1 MNKERLINANQP
13 NLRPIKSTILTIAVL
28 FFTLSSFSQ
37 GTKFEWAKGIGGT
50 SYDIGYSI
58 TTDASGNIYTTGYF
72 NGTVDFD
79 PGGGTFNLTSVGGM
93 DIFISKVNSSGDFL
107 WAKGIGGTS
116 DDYGK
121 SITTDES
128 GNVYTTGYF
137 QGTADFDPGLGTFNL
152 TSAGGEDIFISKLN
166 SSGDFLWT
174 KRLGGTSDDASSS
187 ITTDGSGNVY
197 TTGSFY
203 ETVDFDPGSSTFNLT
218 SAGYGDIFISKLNS
232 SGNFLWAKSMG
243 GTSTG
248 IGNSII
254 TDASGNVYT
263 TGYFVGTGDF
273 DPSSSTF
280 NLTSAGNT
288 DIFISKLNSS
298 GDFLWAKGVGGNGS
312 DYGRSITIDVS
323 GNVYTTGSFAGTID
337 FDPGL
342 GTFNLTSAGNN
353 FLDPDIFI
361 SKLNSSGDF
370 VWGKR
375 IGGYYNDEGVSITT
389 DVSGNIYT
397 TGYFDR
403 TVDFDPGVGTFNL
416 TSASGGSGD
425 VFISKLNSS
434 GDFVWGKRI
443 GGNSFDICNSITTD
457 VSGNIY
463 TTGYFNGTVD
473 FDPGSSTFNLT
484 SDNADIFISKIYNCD
499 IQVSF
504 LSSPLCSTTGEITLS
519 ATGGVGNYNY
529 SFDNGL
535 NFQTNP
541 TFIYSNNGAY
551 SVVVKDGVGCEV
563 IHSFNLSMPSI
574 GLSLNTNIQNTAC
587 GSNTGSLTAYASGGT
602 SPYTYLWSDSATTS
616 SIQNLAVGDYSLI
629 VTDFNGCTISSSV
642 STISV
647 ADPNFGINFSASATT
662 GTAQFLAGFTNL
674 TENIGDYNFT

>member
-13 NLRPIKSTILTIAVL
+13 NLRPMKSTILTIAVL

-263 TGYFVGTGDF
+263 TGYFVGQQN
-273 DPSSSTF
+273 
-280 NLTSAGNT
+280 NLLYKH
-288 DIFISKLNSS
+288 FHLR
-298 GDFLWAKGVGGNGS
+298 L
-312 DYGRSITIDVS
+312 
-323 GNVYTTGSFAGTID
+323 
-337 FDPGL
+337 
-342 GTFNLTSAGNN
+342 
-353 FLDPDIFI
+353 
-361 SKLNSSGDF
+361 
-370 VWGKR
+370 
-375 IGGYYNDEGVSITT
+375 
-389 DVSGNIYT
+389 
-397 TGYFDR
+397 
-403 TVDFDPGVGTFNL
+403 
-416 TSASGGSGD
+416 
-425 VFISKLNSS
+425 
-434 GDFVWGKRI
+434 
-443 GGNSFDICNSITTD
+443 
-457 VSGNIY
+457 
-463 TTGYFNGTVD
+463 
-473 FDPGSSTFNLT
+473 
-484 SDNADIFISKIYNCD
+484 
-499 IQVSF
+499 
-504 LSSPLCSTTGEITLS
+504 
-519 ATGGVGNYNY
+519 
-529 SFDNGL
+529 
-535 NFQTNP
+535 
-541 TFIYSNNGAY
+541 
-551 SVVVKDGVGCEV
+551 
-563 IHSFNLSMPSI
+563 
-574 GLSLNTNIQNTAC
+574 
-587 GSNTGSLTAYASGGT
+587 
-602 SPYTYLWSDSATTS
+602 
-616 SIQNLAVGDYSLI
+616 
-629 VTDFNGCTISSSV
+629 
-642 STISV
+642 
-647 ADPNFGINFSASATT
+647 
-662 GTAQFLAGFTNL
+662 
-674 TENIGDYNFT
+674 